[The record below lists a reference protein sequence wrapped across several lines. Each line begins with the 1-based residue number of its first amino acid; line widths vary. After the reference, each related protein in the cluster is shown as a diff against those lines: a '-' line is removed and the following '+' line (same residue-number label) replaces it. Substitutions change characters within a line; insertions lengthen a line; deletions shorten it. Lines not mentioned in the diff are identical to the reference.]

1 MNNPAHQR
9 PLDDDQRSGFVPLKY
24 TPVEP
29 VECLGRSRRFYD
41 EMDRRRSVRHF
52 SDRPV
57 PREVMENLIRAA
69 SSAPSGAHR
78 QPWTF
83 VAISNPRL
91 KSEIRRAA
99 EGEERE
105 NYEHRMSP
113 EWLEAL
119 RPLETGWRKPY
130 LEIAPW
136 LVVVLQHTYQ
146 LLESGERGK
155 NYYVTESVGIAVGFF
170 ITAVHQSGLVCLT
183 HTPSPMGFLTRILG
197 RPANEK
203 PFALLPVGYPAQD
216 CMVPDLER
224 KSLAEVAVFKE
235 G

>member
-1 MNNPAHQR
+1 MDSPLHER
-9 PLDDDQRSGFVPLKY
+9 PLDDDQRTGFVPLKY

-29 VECLGRSRRFYD
+29 AECLERSRRFYD
-41 EMDRRRSVRHF
+41 QMDQRRSVRHF

-57 PREVMENLIRAA
+57 SREVIENLIRAA

-91 KSEIRRAA
+91 KGEIRRAA

-155 NYYVTESVGIAVGFF
+155 NYYVTESVGIAVGLF
-170 ITAVHQSGLVCLT
+170 ITAVHRAGLVCLT
-183 HTPSPMGFLTRILG
+183 HTPSPMGFLAEILG

-216 CMVPDLER
+216 CMVPDLRR
-224 KSLAEVAVFKE
+224 KSLAEVAVFEE